1 MAANGQRIHPA
12 GSPQLDPRHAASI
25 AGTPLDPAVEHD
37 ACGVGFV
44 AAASGARS
52 HEVVEMAIEA
62 LGRVA
67 HRGAASTDNSGDGA
81 GLLTQIPVRL
91 FHRDAY
97 RLGLHL
103 EPGMPFGV
111 GVFFLP
117 RPTDALTASMVMI
130 ESVLRA
136 EGIPLL
142 GWRDV
147 PTNPNALGPTAEA
160 SCPVIRQALVGRP
173 AYADDDEAWERS
185 LYLARRTM
193 EQRAAEGRLSG
204 FYVCSLS
211 CRTIVYKALLT
222 GTQLPAFFTDFRFS
236 EYETAIAVFHQRYST
251 NTLPSWPLAQ
261 PFRLLAHNGE
271 INTLWG
277 NRNAMTMRQPMLS
290 SPVWGAGVKRLRDVI
305 WAEGSDSASLDNTM
319 ELLVR
324 SGRDPVHAAMMMVP
338 QAWEKYSD
346 LDPAVQAF
354 YEYHQCILEPWDGP
368 AALALTDGLVAAAA
382 VDRNGLR
389 PCRYK
394 VRRDGLVVAGSE
406 VGLVDLDPREV
417 VACGKVGPGEVLLV
431 DTRRGEV
438 IRNQEAKRRVAARR
452 PYARWVA
459 RHMATLVPDP
469 ARVRP
474 GPDRE
479 SLLRLQKVFGYNAED
494 LRVVLEPMA
503 TQAVDPIWSMGDDTP
518 IPPLSV
524 QPQSLYAYFRQRFAQ
539 VTNPP
544 IDPLRETMVMSLRM
558 HLGRRGSPLLERPT
572 YARMLRLEH
581 PVLLPEEM
589 SALRNVP
596 GFSAVTVDAVWN
608 PSKGAEGL
616 HSALR
621 TLRRSAERAAR
632 RGAHVLILSDRT
644 VGPRRAPIP
653 MLLAVGAVRQHL
665 VETGLRARVGLV
677 AEAGDAF
684 DIHHI
689 ATLIGYGAEAVHP
702 WLAFEGMG
710 ALFDPESARRE
721 NGARRDHDT
730 DRPSPSEAR
739 ERYRGAAEKGLLKI
753 LSKMGISTLS
763 SYCGAQ
769 IFEAL
774 GLGREVIAACFEGTA
789 SPLGGIGFDEIAE
802 DTAARHHAGYADETS
817 GSLPDYGRARFRKD
831 GEHHGWA
838 PPVVVALQKAL
849 GKREERGEREERD
862 ERAGR
867 YDVFVTKTAAG
878 RPAGP
883 RELLGFR
890 EGDSI
895 PLDEVEPVEEIR
907 RRFISSAMS
916 LGALSPE
923 AHATLALAMN
933 RIGAR
938 SNSGEGGEDPESYWP
953 RPNGDRSD
961 NRIKQVASAR
971 FGVTTEY
978 LIRADELEIKIV
990 QGAKPGEGG
999 QLPAH
1004 KVTDLIARLRHAVPG
1019 IQLISPPPHHDIYS
1033 IEDLAQLIHDLRTV
1047 NPRARIGVKLVSESG
1062 VGTVAAG
1069 VAKAYADYVLIAGHN
1084 GGTGASPLSS
1094 IKHAGSPWE
1103 LGLAEAQ
1110 RTLVRNGLRHRIE
1123 VRVDGGFKTGR
1134 DVVMAALLGAESYGF
1149 GTAPLVALGC
1159 AMARQ
1164 CHSNTCPTGIATQRD
1179 DLRAKFRGT
1188 PEQVIRY
1195 FSFVA
1200 EDVRRILAGL
1210 GFRTLDDIV
1219 GRSDLL
1225 VRTERP
1231 DVPRAQMLDLSF
1243 LLAGKRESGEAW
1255 KQVTGGGASEPAVP
1269 SPLPN
1274 HPQAG
1279 TRPASPPL
1287 RRMVE
1292 RNERPGV
1299 VSLDEEILGD
1309 LEPYLESALPF
1320 SGNYQIRNHHLAV
1333 GARVAGAIVERNG
1346 DAGLPLG
1353 SVRLRFSGTAGQS
1366 FGAFVCRGMHL
1377 ELEGE
1382 ANDYVGKGLS
1392 GGEITIRPFRRA
1404 AYAHASHQH
1413 LIVGNTVLY
1422 GATAG
1427 RLFAAGQAGDRFA
1440 VRNSGAV
1447 AVIEGAGNHCC
1458 EYMTGGIVVVLG
1470 GVGRNFAA
1478 GMSNGAAYVIDE
1490 AGSFSSRVNH
1500 DMVELDAVDA
1510 EDVELLKR
1518 LIRSHEEKTV
1528 SARARTILVEWERY
1542 LPLFRKVLP
1551 RGAGTLVNAIRDTY
1565 LSSTQRDLELSL
1577 ERRTA

>member
-1 MAANGQRIHPA
+1 MAATGQRIHPA
-12 GSPQLDPRHAASI
+12 GSPHAPPRHAASI
-25 AGTPLDPAVEHD
+25 AGTPLDPSSEHD

-44 AAASGARS
+44 AAASGSRT
-52 HEVVEMAIEA
+52 HDVVEMALEA

-81 GLLTQIPVRL
+81 GLLTQIPARL

-97 RLGLHL
+97 RMGLHL
-103 EPGMPFGV
+103 EPGMPFAV

-117 RPTDALTASMVMI
+117 RRPDALAAAVTMI
-130 ESVLRA
+130 ESVLTA
-136 EGIPLL
+136 DGIPLL

-147 PTNPNALGPTAEA
+147 PINPNALGPTADA
-160 SCPVIRQALVGRP
+160 SCPVIRQVLVGQP
-173 AYADDDEAWERS
+173 DSASDEDAWERS
-185 LYLARRTM
+185 LYLARRAM
-193 EQRAAEGRLSG
+193 EHRAAEAELPA
-204 FYVCSLS
+204 FYVCSFS
-211 CRTIVYKALLT
+211 CRTIVYKALLN
-222 GTQLPAFFTDFRFS
+222 GTQLPVFYTDFRFS

-277 NRNAMTMRQPMLS
+277 NRNAMAMRQPLLS
-290 SPVWGAGVKRLRDVI
+290 SPLWGAEVKRLRDVI

-319 ELLVR
+319 ELLTR

-346 LDPAVQAF
+346 LDPSVQAF
-354 YEYHQCILEPWDGP
+354 YEYHQCVLEPWDGP
-368 AALALTDGLVAAAA
+368 AALALTDGIVAAAA

-406 VGLVDLDPREV
+406 VGLVDLDPRDV
-417 VACGKVGPGEVLLV
+417 VACGKVGPGEVLVV
-431 DTRRGEV
+431 DTQRGEV
-438 IRNQEAKRRVAARR
+438 IRNQEAKRRVAGRR

-459 RHMATLVPDP
+459 RHMATLSPDP
-469 ARVRP
+469 TRVRA
-474 GPDRE
+474 GHAGD
-479 SLLRLQKVFGYNAED
+479 SLLRLQRVFGYNAED
-494 LRVVLEPMA
+494 LRLVLEPMA
-503 TQAVDPIWSMGDDTP
+503 GQGADPIWSMGDDTP
-518 IPPLSV
+518 IPPLSAV
-524 QPQSLYAYFRQRFAQ
+524 PPSVYAYFRQRFAQ

-544 IDPLRETMVMSLRM
+544 IDPLRESMVMSLRM

-589 SALRNVP
+589 SALRNVA
-596 GFSAVTVDAVWN
+596 GFSTVTLDAVWN
-608 PSKGAEGL
+608 PAKGVEGL
-616 HSALR
+616 HSGLR
-621 TLRRSAERAAR
+621 TLRRAAERAAR
-632 RGAHVLILSDRT
+632 RGAHIVVISDRN
-644 VGPRRAPIP
+644 VAPDRAPIP
-653 MLLAVGAVRQHL
+653 MLLAIGAVRQHL

-684 DIHHI
+684 DIHHL

-702 WLAFEGMG
+702 WLALESI
-710 ALFDPESARRE
+710 AAQFDPGESRHASRRE
-721 NGARRDHDT
+721 PEAE
-730 DRPSPSEAR
+730 RPSPAEAAKQ
-739 ERYRGAAEKGLLKI
+739 YRTAAEKGLLKI

-774 GLGREVIAACFEGTA
+774 GLGEEVISSCFAGTA
-789 SPLGGIGFDEIAE
+789 SPLGGIGFEEIAE
-802 DTAARHHAGYADETS
+802 DVGARHQAAYGTTTGD
-817 GSLPDYGRARFRKD
+817 SLPDYGRARFRKD
-831 GEHHGWA
+831 GEDHAWA
-838 PPVVVALQKAL
+838 PLMVGALQKAV
-849 GKREERGEREERD
+849 KERVEGAEKAEAAEGYRD
-862 ERAGR
+862 
-867 YDVFVTKTAAG
+867 FVARRSAG
-878 RPAGP
+878 RPLSP
-883 RELLGFR
+883 RDLLGFR
-890 EGDSI
+890 EGQPIS
-895 PLDEVEPVEEIR
+895 LDEVEPLEEIR
-907 RRFISSAMS
+907 RRFVSSAMS

-923 AHATLALAMN
+923 AHGALAIAMN
-933 RIGAR
+933 RMGAR
-938 SNSGEGGEDPESYWP
+938 SNSGEGGEDPETYSP
-953 RPNGDRSD
+953 QANGDRSD

-978 LIRADELEIKIV
+978 LVRADELEIKIV

-1004 KVTDLIARLRHAVPG
+1004 KVTDLIARLRHAVTG

-1123 VRVDGGFKTGR
+1123 VRTDGGLRTAR
-1134 DVVMAALLGAESYGF
+1134 DVVIAAMLGAESYGF
-1149 GTAPLVALGC
+1149 GTAPLVAMGC

-1164 CHSNTCPTGIATQRD
+1164 CHNNTCPTGIATQRE

-1195 FSFVA
+1195 FTLLA
-1200 EDVRRILAGL
+1200 EEVREILAQL
-1210 GFRTLDDIV
+1210 GARSLNEII
-1219 GRSDLL
+1219 GRNDWLT
-1225 VRTERP
+1225 RIERP
-1231 DVPRAQMLDLSF
+1231 EVPRAQMLDLGL
-1243 LLAGKRESGEAW
+1243 LLAGELESGQSGKEERAD
-1255 KQVTGGGASEPAVP
+1255 VRTGGRTDVA
-1269 SPLPN
+1269 
-1274 HPQAG
+1274 
-1279 TRPASPPL
+1279 L
-1287 RRMVE
+1287 RRTVE
-1292 RNERPGV
+1292 RNLRPGV
-1299 VSLDEEILGD
+1299 VSLDEEILEEV
-1309 LEPYLESALPF
+1309 EPYLESSLPF
-1320 SGNYQIRNHHLAV
+1320 SGHYQIRNHHLAV

-1346 DAGLPLG
+1346 DAGLPRG
-1353 SVRLRFSGTAGQS
+1353 SVQLRFSGTAGQS
-1366 FGAFVCRGMHL
+1366 FGAFTCRGMHL

-1382 ANDYVGKGLS
+1382 ANDYVAKGLS
-1392 GGEITIRPFRRA
+1392 GGEIVIRPFRRA
-1404 AYAHASHQH
+1404 GYAHASHQH

-1440 VRNSGAV
+1440 VRNSGAI

-1458 EYMTGGIVVVLG
+1458 EYMTGGLVVVLG
-1470 GVGRNFAA
+1470 RAGRNFGA
-1478 GMSNGAAYVIDE
+1478 GMSNGVAYVIDE
-1490 AGSFSSRVNH
+1490 SGTFPGRINN
-1500 DMVELDAVDA
+1500 DMVELCAVD
-1510 EDVELLKR
+1510 EDDVELLR
-1518 LIRSHEEKTV
+1518 TLIHSHEEKTV
-1528 SARARTILVEWERY
+1528 SARARTILTRWEEY
-1542 LPLFRKVLP
+1542 LPLFRKVVAKAGQ
-1551 RGAGTLVNAIRDTY
+1551 RGGEPAG
-1565 LSSTQRDLELSL
+1565 
-1577 ERRTA
+1577 RRGGGTAGRQTMEGAAV